1 MNNFNEIPNILE
13 ETSRGTQAI
22 RIEDDLL
29 RNRDIFLT
37 TEINSKTSSDLLK
50 QLIYLDKEDTDKP
63 ITLYISSP
71 GGEVTA
77 GLAVFDYIRMMKS
90 KVNTVCIGTAASMGA
105 ILFLAGEERK
115 MLPHTKIMIHD
126 PSYGNASI
134 GGMKPLEIKG
144 RLDSLMKSRQILADI
159 IAERTGMSIKR
170 VYAKTRTDTFL
181 DAKEAVKLGIAT
193 GIIEREVN
201 NED

>member
-1 MNNFNEIPNILE
+1 MNYIELPNILE

-37 TEINSKTSSDLLK
+37 TEIDSKSSSDILK
-50 QLIYLDKEDTDKP
+50 QLIYLDKTDTDKP

-77 GLAVFDYIRMMKS
+77 GLAVFDFIRMMKS

-105 ILFLAGEERK
+105 IIFLAGEERK

-126 PSYGNASI
+126 PSYGNASM
-134 GGMKPLEIKG
+134 GGMKPLEIKD
-144 RLDSLMKSRQILADI
+144 RLESLMKSRKLLAEI
-159 IAERTGMSIKR
+159 IAERTGMPLKR
-170 VYAKTRTDTFL
+170 VCSKTRRDSFL
-181 DAKEAVKLGIAT
+181 DANEALKLGIAT
-193 GIIEREVN
+193 KIIKRKEV
-201 NED
+201 

>member
-1 MNNFNEIPNILE
+1 MNYIELPNILE

-37 TEINSKTSSDLLK
+37 TEIDSKSSSDILK
-50 QLIYLDKEDTDKP
+50 QLIYLDKTDTDKP

-77 GLAVFDYIRMMKS
+77 GLAVFDFIRMMKS

-105 ILFLAGEERK
+105 IILQG
-115 MLPHTKIMIHD
+115 PH
-126 PSYGNASI
+126 
-134 GGMKPLEIKG
+134 
-144 RLDSLMKSRQILADI
+144 Q
-159 IAERTGMSIKR
+159 
-170 VYAKTRTDTFL
+170 
-181 DAKEAVKLGIAT
+181 EA
-193 GIIEREVN
+193 
-201 NED
+201 

>member
-1 MNNFNEIPNILE
+1 MNYIELPNILE

-37 TEINSKTSSDLLK
+37 TEIDSKSSSDILK
-50 QLIYLDKEDTDKP
+50 QLIYLDKTDTDKP

-77 GLAVFDYIRMMKS
+77 GLAVFDFIR
-90 KVNTVCIGTAASMGA
+90 TAASMGA
-105 ILFLAGEERK
+105 IIFLAGEERK

-126 PSYGNASI
+126 PSYGNASM
-134 GGMKPLEIKG
+134 GGMKPLEIKD
-144 RLDSLMKSRQILADI
+144 RLESLMKSRKLLAEI
-159 IAERTGMSIKR
+159 IAECTGMSLKR
-170 VYAKTRTDTFL
+170 VYSKTRTDSFL
-181 DAKEAVKLGIAT
+181 DANEALKLGIAT
-193 GIIEREVN
+193 KIIKRKEV
-201 NED
+201 